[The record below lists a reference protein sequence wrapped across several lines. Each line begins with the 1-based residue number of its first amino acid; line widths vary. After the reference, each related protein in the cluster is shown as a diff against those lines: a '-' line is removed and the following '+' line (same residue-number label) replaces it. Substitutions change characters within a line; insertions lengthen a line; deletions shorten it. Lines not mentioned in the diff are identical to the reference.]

1 MKNKTLQRLRD
12 SRTFLMILSL
22 VAAVILWL
30 FVNSTEGVEGDKVLS
45 GVKIEFLGADALRE
59 SSGLIIT
66 EQDRDTVNLTV
77 KGTRRVLS
85 KLSSTNVT
93 AAVDL
98 SRVTTDGWNSVSYE
112 IIYPAGV
119 SSEEVTVIRSSADI
133 VNFYVDRQSRKT
145 IPVEG
150 DFTGNT
156 AEGYLAEDNLI
167 FDPLMVTL
175 SGPKTAIEQVDHAY
189 VAINR
194 TDVDKTLSYS
204 TTYQLR
210 DADGN
215 VIEDSR
221 ITRETDSVNV
231 TLNVLATK
239 SVPLDVTIINGA
251 GATRADNTS
260 IVIEPDS
267 IVLSGDASAIDS
279 TSKINLGTIDL
290 GSFATEYSAT
300 YTIVP
305 PNDTENIT
313 GISEA
318 SVTVKI
324 VGLSSRIFEIIHDNI
339 SCINVPEGYEA
350 EIITQMLP
358 VTIRATDAILDKI
371 QVNNI
376 RAVADLSDINDTTAS
391 GVITPLVKIHID
403 GYPEAG
409 CIGEYRIYVTL
420 TEAED

>member
-339 SCINVPEGYEA
+339 SCINVPEGYKA